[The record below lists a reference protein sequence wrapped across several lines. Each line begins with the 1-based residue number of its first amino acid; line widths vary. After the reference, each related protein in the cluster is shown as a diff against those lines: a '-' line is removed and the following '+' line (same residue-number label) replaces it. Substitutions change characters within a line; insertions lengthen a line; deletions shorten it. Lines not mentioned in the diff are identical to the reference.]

1 MERAKRWNDWNASKA
16 SRITGGQMD
25 VNLDELF
32 SGETV
37 VTQLLK
43 GYEVR
48 VKFREIDAKT
58 DIEFQRRNAKVNNRN
73 GKIEQ
78 SIESLT
84 ADIWLFDEL
93 CTAVEVAVGD
103 HVEAVPDFKSKLS
116 TDFKR
121 VALFNY
127 RQRISKKDDGG
138 N

>member
-1 MERAKRWNDWNASKA
+1 MDEQAKQFS
-16 SRITGGQMD
+16 
-25 VNLDELF
+25 LDDLF

-37 VTQLLK
+37 ITQVLK
-43 GYEVR
+43 GYDVR
-48 VKFREIDAKT
+48 FHFRDIDAKT

-78 SIESLT
+78 SVESLT

-93 CTAVEVAVGD
+93 CTAVEVVVGD
-103 HVEAVPDFKSKLS
+103 MVEAVPDFKSKLS
-116 TDFKR
+116 TDVKR

-127 RQRISKKDDGG
+127 RQRISKKDDAG